1 MIMKY
6 EILESSDKDLLVK
19 TVMRF
24 IKEGW
29 SIEGG
34 VSIAHDGDYM
44 TYAQAMILY
53 GEGED

>member
-1 MIMKY
+1 MEYK
-6 EILESSDKDLLVK
+6 ILESSDKDQLVK

-53 GEGED
+53 GEVED